1 MRGMGGKLMRRRR
14 LREFGEV
21 AAGLEFHGELVRFAD
36 GTDERDE
43 EIDDFFDIGEI
54 GHFDHAV
61 HIAEGDGDEGAG
73 DAVAGVEDDIGIG
86 AAVAGAAF
94 VLDGDIGLGGAL
106 EQAGDDGGMV
116 AGAVGDGG
124 TAAEFDFA
132 VLGGIDA
139 GGFGGVGDIEDYADI
154 WAEAMGGHFGAVS
167 ADFLHD
173 GVDGDEGGAG
183 SIGGGGEAGED
194 FGDDES
200 PEAVIEGATD
210 DPIGG
215 KRLSGIVIDGWVTDA
230 ETEGGDLFFGIGADI
245 DIEFVNFRGF
255 FVGEGIFAEM
265 DGGITDDAGDRSEVT
280 EEIDAA
286 PAGGGGIGTADAIDA
301 EPAFFGDV
309 FDDEADFVGVGFEHD
324 ASGVCGG
331 AVEGRPGGPVGIIF
345 DEIGEGFGVGDPF
358 ALASDFEAG
367 GAWGIEEVV
376 EELVGSGI
384 HGGRMVEKEMGG
396 RDIFGGEVEVTIG

>member
-1 MRGMGGKLMRRRR
+1 M
-14 LREFGEV
+14 
-21 AAGLEFHGELVRFAD
+21 
-36 GTDERDE
+36 
-43 EIDDFFDIGEI
+43 
-54 GHFDHAV
+54 

-139 GGFGGVGDIEDYADI
+139 GGFGGVGDIEDHADI
-154 WAEAMGGHFGAVS
+154 WAEAMGGHFGAMS

-173 GVDGDEGGAG
+173 RVDGDEGGAG
-183 SIGGGGEAGED
+183 AIEGGGEAGED
-194 FGDDES
+194 FGDDEAA
-200 PEAVIEGATD
+200 EAVIEGASD
-210 DPIGG
+210 DAIGG
-215 KRLSGIVIDGWVTDA
+215 KRLSGIVIDGGMADA
-230 ETEGGDLFFGIGADI
+230 EAEGGDFFFGIGADI

-265 DGGITDDAGDRSEVT
+265 DGGIADDAGDGPEVT

-286 PAGGGGIGTADAIDA
+286 AASGGGIGTADAIDA

-324 ASGVCGG
+324 AAWLWGG
-331 AVEGRPGGPVGIIF
+331 AVEGGPGGAVGIIF

-396 RDIFGGEVEVTIG
+396 RDIFGGVVEVTIG